1 MSFKGFTK
9 AVTRA
14 PQSFRQKF
22 KMGEQTEDPV
32 YEDAERRFQELEQET
47 KKLSEESKRYSS
59 AVNGDANTSNWI
71 CSVHGGNFQTYQW

>member
-9 AVTRA
+9 AVSRA

-47 KKLSEESKRYSS
+47 KKIK
-59 AVNGDANTSNWI
+59 
-71 CSVHGGNFQTYQW
+71 